1 MERVPTPTF
10 PRVLGKNP
18 GTKVGWEEEIQR
30 EVGPKI
36 RGPTGPH
43 ERPSPEPSEELGLSF
58 ISPIYRRSGGLGLTS
73 PPGPI
78 PNFQICPRLSDAPG
92 TLHTRRPKL
101 HRAISR
107 SARWRPGR
115 AGAPDSWLP
124 LRASRVRPRG
134 SSKRPRLRMCEM
146 APGATRRA
154 RASVAGGIEA
164 MAAPGPHPTS
174 QPNTPPT
181 ARLPLAPRQWLCL
194 SLTSSLS

>member
-10 PRVLGKNP
+10 PRVLGKTP
-18 GTKVGWEEEIQR
+18 GTKVWWEEEIKR

-58 ISPIYRRSGGLGLTS
+58 ISPTYCRSGGLGLTS

-101 HRAISR
+101 HRPSP
-107 SARWRPGR
+107 ARLDGDREGQGHRRVGCPCGLPGFDPV
-115 AGAPDSWLP
+115 APPRGQGSGCAKWLP
-124 LRASRVRPRG
+124 ERLGGQGPR
-134 SSKRPRLRMCEM
+134 
-146 APGATRRA
+146 
-154 RASVAGGIEA
+154 
-164 MAAPGPHPTS
+164 
-174 QPNTPPT
+174 
-181 ARLPLAPRQWLCL
+181 
-194 SLTSSLS
+194 